1 MLFHYGYNSKCDCMK
16 NDVRVSLSHLLAPQ
30 LCEQISDYNV
40 YCNGCS
46 KVREKE
52 ASMIDK
58 GKFLKMCIIE
68 IQLDYFRLNKPRLF
82 FADSPKTVK
91 GARNKKTD
99 RFF

>member
-1 MLFHYGYNSKCDCMK
+1 MLFHYGYCSKGDCMK

-58 GKFLKMCIIE
+58 GKFLKMCNIE

-91 GARNKKTD
+91 GARNKKN
-99 RFF
+99 